1 MYTDQFK
8 AIALLVES
16 ECGSASYEVSWSTAT
31 INVFIANTRG
41 ADKIYS
47 RNKYPAAV
55 LFSK

>member
-8 AIALLVES
+8 ATALSVES

-31 INVFIANTRG
+31 IDVFSANTGG
-41 ADKIYS
+41 ADKVYS